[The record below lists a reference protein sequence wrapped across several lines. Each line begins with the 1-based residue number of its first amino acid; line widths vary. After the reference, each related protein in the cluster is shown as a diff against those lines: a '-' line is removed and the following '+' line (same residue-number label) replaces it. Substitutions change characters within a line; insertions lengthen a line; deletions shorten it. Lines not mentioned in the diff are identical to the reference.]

1 MCIRDR
7 MEALLVG
14 FEREN
19 YYYRSRRTED
29 WNDRNKEQPHD
40 NRQPIN
46 HLRTDGYNRNP
57 NNRRFQGRRQDF
69 NQEQNYDRRDGRNDD
84 NRRQWNDHN
93 EYRRSRSGDR
103 NRDIPSGNPPSN
115 NQGTN
120 QTRVNYIM
128 ADERDSRRHDDQ
140 RQRKVDK
147 QVNRREN
154 QEPDPGHSN
163 EDERRYT
170 YDNIE
175 MYGSDPQWGNPI
187 ARFVDEFNRQ
197 NPREKHNGRATRIV
211 ADTENG

>member
-1 MCIRDR
+1 MID
-7 MEALLVG
+7 V
-14 FEREN
+14 
-19 YYYRSRRTED
+19 Y
-29 WNDRNKEQPHD
+29 K
-40 NRQPIN
+40 RQ
-46 HLRTDGYNRNP
+46 
-57 NNRRFQGRRQDF
+57 
-69 NQEQNYDRRDGRNDD
+69 
-84 NRRQWNDHN
+84 
-93 EYRRSRSGDR
+93 EYRKSRSGDR

-115 NQGTN
+115 NQGPN
-120 QTRVNYIM
+120 QSKVNYIM
-128 ADERDSRRHDDQ
+128 AEERDSRRHDDQ

-154 QEPDPGHSN
+154 QEHDPGPSN

-211 ADTENG
+211 ADTEKVKLITNKLLRKKD